1 MVIETKRGRKLLL
14 RVGAVLVTTVAV
26 ACFSIRLVPALLSN
40 QNNTALT
47 AAGFIMPDGAVE
59 VMKNGYDDAYFSV
72 SEVEEMV
79 SQASSVP
86 EITESTVTSEETA
99 GQSSSE
105 AYVPPEPDYTV
116 YEGTAYHINEMQIA
130 NVGLKYENITVRNDT
145 DYELDIAQELGLSP
159 DVKIK
164 KDGTPQVLIY
174 HTHTGESF
182 LKTEMPNFYSSL
194 DTRSRDENL
203 NVIAVGNEITKK
215 LEEAGIGVIHDT
227 TIHDDPYTGAY
238 NRSWE
243 TIQRNLSENPTIQV
257 TIDVHR
263 DALGGESARIKPT
276 TVINGRKAAQ
286 IMILSGYDGDGS
298 LGFPDWELNLRLA
311 LKLQQ
316 NCANIEQS
324 FIRPLNFTNSR
335 YNMNATHGS
344 LLVEFGTEVNTIDEV
359 KYSGQLFGDAL
370 VKTLESLM

>member
-14 RVGAVLVTTVAV
+14 RVGAVVVTTVAV
-26 ACFSIRLVPALLSN
+26 ACFSIRLVPELLSN

-59 VMKNGYDDAYFSV
+59 MMKNGYEDVQYSV

-79 SQASSVP
+79 SQASPVP
-86 EITESTVTSEETA
+86 EPDGTASSESGS
-99 GQSSSE
+99 QSSSE
-105 AYVPPEPDYTV
+105 AYTPPPPDHTV
-116 YEGTAYHINEMQIA
+116 YEGTAYPINEIQIA
-130 NVGLKYENITVRNDT
+130 NVGQKYENVTVRNDT
-145 DYELDIAQELGLSP
+145 DFDLDIAKELGLPP

-182 LKTEMPNFYSSL
+182 LKTEMPNFYSSME
-194 DTRSRDENL
+194 TRSRDNNM
-203 NVIAVGNEITKK
+203 NVVAVGEEITRK
-215 LEEAGIGVIHDT
+215 LEAAGIGVIHDT

-238 NRSWE
+238 NRSAQ
-243 TIQRNLSENPTIQV
+243 TIQRNLKEHPTIQM
-257 TIDVHR
+257 TIDLHR
-263 DALGGESARIKPT
+263 DALGGESTRIKPT

-286 IMILSGYDGDGS
+286 IMILTGYDGDGS

-311 LKLQQ
+311 LRLQK
-316 NCANIEQS
+316 NCANTEQS
-324 FIRPLNFTNSR
+324 FVRPLNFSTNR

-344 LLVEFGTEVNTIDEV
+344 LLVEIGTEVNTIDEV
-359 KYSGQLFGDAL
+359 KYAGQIFGDAL
-370 VKTLESLM
+370 VKTLEVLT